1 MAAMRSRT
9 LAFLVLSASS
19 FLFTACD
26 GGDGTS
32 SAGGQAGSGGGG
44 TGGAGASGGVGGV
57 GGGGTGGTGAS
68 GGTGGT
74 SDILEELEAAP
85 GVLSIQEEPSGIA
98 GYRLFYIDFD
108 QPVDHA
114 DPAGQHFTQRL
125 TLHHRDTTAPFVLAA
140 TGYYLFGDYL
150 EEPTELLSANQ
161 LFVEQRY
168 FQPSRPDPADWALLN
183 VQQAASDHHRIV
195 EALKPIYSAKWIS
208 TGASKGGMTSVYHRR
223 FFPGDVDGT
232 VAYVAPHSAGLD
244 DARYVTFLDTVGTAD
259 CRKKLEDIE
268 REVLLRRPAMISRM
282 LDQADQNGLT
292 YDLLGVDF
300 ALEATAA
307 SLSFAFWQY
316 QDSSLCDFVPGVGAT
331 DDEVFSFFDQ
341 VGLPLFSTDPYV
353 LGFEPYY
360 WQAYTELG
368 TPGLDTAN
376 IADLLTI
383 DFQTIDDLPSIAPE
397 PTFDPAPMTE
407 VAQWLSTEGSRILF
421 IYGENDPWTAAA
433 FDLGGAQDSYKL
445 FQAGGNHGSS
455 IGGLSQADRQTA
467 LSALEAWTGVTP
479 QPVPPTARSLR
490 PQEPPM
496 RLLLRRAPK

>member
-19 FLFTACD
+19 LLFTACD

-32 SAGGQAGSGGGG
+32 GAGAQGGSGGGG
-44 TGGAGASGGVGGV
+44 TGGAGASGGVGGAGV
-57 GGGGTGGTGAS
+57 GGTGGTGGS
-68 GGTGGT
+68 GGT
-74 SDILEELEAAP
+74 SDILKELEAAP
-85 GVLSIQEEPSGIA
+85 GVLAIQEEPSGLP

-125 TLHHRDTTAPFVLAA
+125 TLHHKDTAAPFVLAA

-150 EEPTELLSANQ
+150 EEPTSLLSANQ

-168 FQPSRPDPADWALLN
+168 FQPSRPDPADWALLDI
-183 VQQAASDHHRIV
+183 QQAASDHHRIV

-208 TGASKGGMTSVYHRR
+208 TGVSKGGMTSVYHRR

-244 DARYVTFLDTVGTAD
+244 DARYVAFLDAVGTAD
-259 CRKKLEDIE
+259 CRKKLEDLE
-268 REVLLRRPAMISRM
+268 REVLLRRQAMISRM
-282 LDQADQNGLT
+282 LDQAAQNGLA
-292 YDLLGVDF
+292 YDLLGVDV
-300 ALEATAA
+300 ALEATAG

-316 QDSSLCDFVPGVGAT
+316 QDPSLCDVVPGAGAT

-368 TPGLDTAN
+368 TPGVDTAH
-376 IADLLTI
+376 IDDLLTI
-383 DFQTIDDLPSIAPE
+383 DPKALDDLPSIEPE
-397 PTFDPAPMTE
+397 PTFDPAAME
-407 VAQWLSTEGSRILF
+407 GVSQWLSTEGSRILF

-445 FQAGGNHGSS
+445 LQPGGNHGSS
-455 IGGLSQADRQTA
+455 IGGLSEADRQTA
-467 LSALEAWTGVTP
+467 LSALEAWTGVKP
-479 QPVPPTARSLR
+479 EPAPPAVRSLR
-490 PQEPPM
+490 PVEPPM
-496 RLLLRRAPK
+496 RLLLRRALK